1 MINFN
6 RTINSQL
13 NPMDKC
19 NVVYHDYCVELRK
32 YMLDCIENPNTKYE
46 ITDNLIKK
54 FLKIMQEI
62 ECWSLDYD
70 KNIQILLYICSNYKL
85 SFDLKKSIWCN
96 INSEIPAI
104 YFNNIDLDSITDI
117 ELNNIFSQDNYNS
130 EYIRTIL
137 INNLSKNPKY
147 VKKIFYALIMRND
160 FIGIYK
166 LFDNKFDI
174 TYDDFLL
181 VIAKL
186 SIYDYYNIIQD
197 EMNFNSLVN
206 KLILSGGVIKK
217 ETMTDIFNKIIDI
230 ELKNINQLYQNYYYF
245 NPCMYDFILY
255 LVENNCDIIK
265 FDTIKFFLL
274 KQTFNNSQYST
285 KELNKI
291 INYLFDQGM
300 KLTKEDVVFLIQHN
314 IGIIN
319 YSKLDFPIDCDE
331 IAIEQAKTKKSVY
344 KINDKYDLEILRNY
358 CSTYIKLP
366 KLREICKSVT
376 PDIICLENACAM
388 RNNQNVIRYL
398 CDTFDLKINDKCIL
412 NLLKNSGSSIGYIM
426 ALKYEK
432 QNMKK

>member
-6 RTINSQL
+6 AQING
-13 NPMDKC
+13 MDKC
-19 NVVYHDYCVELRK
+19 NINNHDYCVELRK
-32 YMLDCIENPNTKYE
+32 HMLDIIENPDTQYQF
-46 ITDNLIKK
+46 TDNLIKK

-62 ECWSLDYD
+62 ECWSLEYD

-85 SFDLKKSIWCN
+85 SFELKKSLWCN

-104 YFNNIDLDSITDI
+104 YFNNIDLDSISDT
-117 ELNNIFSQDNYNS
+117 ELNNIFTQNNYNS

-147 VKKIFYALIMRND
+147 IKKIFYAMIMRND
-160 FIGIYK
+160 FVGIYK

-174 TYDDFLL
+174 IYDDFLL

-186 SIYDYYNIIQD
+186 CIYDYYNINQD
-197 EMNFNSLVN
+197 E
-206 KLILSGGVIKK
+206 
-217 ETMTDIFNKIIDI
+217 
-230 ELKNINQLYQNYYYF
+230 INF

-274 KQTFNNSQYST
+274 KSSFNNSRYST
-285 KELNKI
+285 KELSKI
-291 INYLFDQGM
+291 INYLFDSGM
-300 KLTKEDVVFLIQHN
+300 KLTKNEVVFLIQHN
-314 IGIIN
+314 IGIID

-344 KINDKYDLEILRNY
+344 KVNDKYDLEILRNY

-366 KLREICKSVT
+366 KLRDICKSVK
-376 PDIICLENACAM
+376 PDIICLENACAL

-412 NLLKNSGSSIGYIM
+412 NLLKNSGSSIGYSV
-426 ALKYEK
+426 ALRYEK
-432 QNMKK
+432 QNTNK